1 MKLVCFENLRSEVF
15 DNDML
20 MRFPR
25 HSSELV
31 YLDLTL

>member
-1 MKLVCFENLRSEVF
+1 MKLVCFESLRSEVF

-20 MRFPR
+20 MRFSR